1 MHYVPLLSPLPSSQG
16 DAVDLVLLFTALC
29 TMVRRVIPV
38 EVRSSNSR
46 QVAVSYLY
54 PNPNPNP
61 NPNPDP
67 DPKPNP
73 NSNPN
78 PNPNPNQVGLVLLM
92 VDAATDSLDMLAQLF
107 IAYLSQAS
115 LNLVT

>member
-54 PNPNPNP
+54 PNP